1 MVFSDNLIA
10 CLLNILDKN
19 MVRERSKDKEK
30 GRGRDRDRDRDKDK
44 DRDRDRDGRQ
54 QKRKWNPLFD
64 GGNKEVDFKD
74 ARTLGRFVTERGRIL
89 PRKITGLSA
98 QQQRKVTK
106 AIKRAR
112 QMSLLPFLS
121 YGS

>member
-1 MVFSDNLIA
+1 
-10 CLLNILDKN
+10 
-19 MVRERSKDKEK
+19 MVRERSKDKDRN
-30 GRGRDRDRDRDKDK
+30 RGRDRDRDGR
-44 DRDRDRDGRQ
+44 DRDRDKDRDGRQ

-64 GGNKEVDFKD
+64 GGNKVVDFKD
-74 ARTLGRFVTERGRIL
+74 ARTLSRFVTERGRIL

-112 QMSLLPFLS
+112 QMCLLPFLS
-121 YGS
+121 YGA

>member
-1 MVFSDNLIA
+1 MRREVTRDRNYRDR
-10 CLLNILDKN
+10 DKD
-19 MVRERSKDKEK
+19 RDHD
-30 GRGRDRDRDRDKDK
+30 RDRDRDRDT
-44 DRDRDRDGRQ
+44 R

-74 ARTLGRFVTERGRIL
+74 YRVLSRFITERGRIL

-98 QQQRKVTK
+98 QQQRKVTR

-112 QMSLLPFLS
+112 QMCLLPFLS
-121 YGS
+121 YGGSVRSPQLQH